1 MSMHRRPR
9 IGITL
14 GPERMAEYERAVEAG
29 GGEPIALAHDLARV
43 ATDLAAIDA
52 LVLSGGADVDPAHF
66 GEARHPSTE
75 LATPERDAYELAL
88 ARAAYDAHLPTLA
101 ICRGIQVANVA
112 FGGSLH
118 QHVPD
123 VAGDGIPHAPEGD
136 DGRTLRG
143 LIDAHVV
150 SIEPDARLAALV
162 GTRIVTGSRHHQALR
177 RVADPFRAVA
187 HAPDGI
193 VEAIEARDT
202 TRFWLGV
209 QWHPESTL
217 DLDDGASRAI
227 FRALVAAAA
236 G

>member
-1 MSMHRRPR
+1 
-9 IGITL
+9 
-14 GPERMAEYERAVEAG
+14 MAEYERAVEAG
-29 GGEPIALAHDLARV
+29 GGEPLALAHDLARV
-43 ATDLAAIDA
+43 EADLSAVDAI
-52 LVLSGGADVDPAHF
+52 VLSGGADVDPAHF
-66 GEARHPSTE
+66 GEAPHASTY
-75 LATPERDAYELAL
+75 LAAPERDAYELAL
-88 ARAAYDAHLPTLA
+88 ARAAYDARTPTLL

-123 VAGDGIPHAPEGD
+123 VAGDGIPHAPAGA

-143 LIDAHVV
+143 LIDEHVV
-150 SIEPDARLAALV
+150 SVAPDSRLAALV
-162 GTRIVTGSRHHQALR
+162 GTRIVTGSRHHQSLR
-177 RVADPFRAVA
+177 RVAEPFRAVA

-193 VEAIEARDT
+193 VEAIEARDA

-227 FRALVAAAA
+227 FHALVAAT
-236 G
+236 GR